1 LQTRLRR
8 MRRLSNEELIRD
20 IIDAFTTTE
29 RQRVLFANLRKS
41 ITKVRTLYY
50 RKQYD
55 KAIAEI
61 VIITA
66 ILTMFKRYMELVK
79 KGNNRK
85 ER

>member
-1 LQTRLRR
+1 
-8 MRRLSNEELIRD
+8 MSDEELIRD

-55 KAIAEI
+55 EAIAEI
-61 VIITA
+61 VIITS
-66 ILTMFKRYMELVK
+66 ILTMFKRYMELLK

-85 ER
+85 EE